1 MYKVKITHVSKD
13 VSDLE
18 GEFFSVFI
26 DERKDMLL
34 LFRDITDKYSPAEK
48 VERYAIPMVNIESL
62 SIIPLYEDNGQ
73 KVSSC

>member
-1 MYKVKITHVSKD
+1 MYQIKVIHVNKNIPN
-13 VSDLE
+13 LE
-18 GEFFSVFI
+18 GEFYSVFI

-34 LFRDITDKYSPAEK
+34 LFRDITDKFSPAEK
-48 VERYAIPMVNIESL
+48 VERYAIPMVYIESL